1 MKQYTK
7 VVKSMLRELGYN
19 KVKVRQDSVMAADIE
34 NATIYLDKSWLEKN
48 NPELKSTARIIK
60 KLYKSYGWKIG
71 VSMTTFAVLHEL
83 GHVLSKDNY
92 ENLDKEL
99 ESYNHKQFIL
109 ITKRLNS
116 YLEMKEYRNLR
127 LERDADRIAYKI
139 YKKNKNIIK
148 QYDKAIESL
157 KG

>member
-1 MKQYTK
+1 MKEYTK
-7 VVKSMLRELGYN
+7 VVKNMLRDLGYN
-19 KVKVRQDSVMAADIE
+19 KVKVKQDNIMAADIE
-34 NATIYLDKSWLEKN
+34 NATIYLDKTYLEKN
-48 NPELKSTARIIK
+48 NPEIKSMARIIK

-92 ENLDKEL
+92 ADLDKEM
-99 ESYNHKQFIL
+99 ESYGHKQFIL
-109 ITKRLNS
+109 LAKKLNS

-139 YKKNKNIIK
+139 YKKNKKIIK